1 LVVGLV
7 GVLVAVV
14 GLVPASLSSIQDAK
28 AEHERAKAERIEA
41 QARADHLD
49 AEDWQHSYMMWT
61 SFLQANKS
69 DGVLLLAVG
78 LVALAGGFAWG
89 RKKTP

>member
-14 GLVPASLSSIQDAK
+14 GLVPASLSTIEDSR
-28 AEHERAKAERIEA
+28 AERERARAERIDA

-49 AEDWQHSYMMWT
+49 AEDFQR
-61 SFLQANKS
+61 SFMLWSTMLQVNKG
-69 DGVLLLAVG
+69 DGVLLLVVG

-89 RKKTP
+89 RAKTP